1 MQTFSPSRSFAL
13 ELDSKDELASF
24 RDQFV
29 ITDPD
34 LLYMDGNSLGRL
46 PKAAV
51 ERARAAIEDE
61 WGRDLVR
68 GWNKGWWDA
77 PVRIGEKI
85 ARLIGAA
92 QGQVI
97 VTDSVSVD
105 LFKLS
110 AAALGLRAER
120 KHILTDEFNFPS
132 DLYILQGVAQILGG
146 NHEIVR
152 IGSQD
157 GGLTPDLNELDS
169 AITQET
175 ALVTLSHV
183 TFKSGY
189 LYDMQRITDLA
200 HRKGALVLWDL
211 CHSVGVVPIELDA
224 CDADF
229 AVGCTYKYLNGGPGS
244 PAFLY
249 VNEKWQEQ
257 VRSPISGWWGQN
269 QPFAFGLDYEPAP
282 GVNRF
287 LAGSQAMISMLALDA
302 ALDPLLDAGLERMRR
317 KSILLT
323 DYLTYL
329 TDTILVPLGFELGSP
344 RDFERRGSHVS
355 LRHPDA
361 YCVIRALV
369 DEMNVI
375 PDFREP
381 DNIRFGL
388 APLYTTFAEVWD
400 TVDRIRRVIVEK
412 RHEKYSRERLAVT

>member
-51 ERARAAIEDE
+51 ERARSVIEDE

-92 QGQVI
+92 EGQVI

-105 LFKLS
+105 LFKLA

-157 GGLTPDLNELDS
+157 
-169 AITQET
+169 
-175 ALVTLSHV
+175 
-183 TFKSGY
+183 
-189 LYDMQRITDLA
+189 
-200 HRKGALVLWDL
+200 
-211 CHSVGVVPIELDA
+211 
-224 CDADF
+224 
-229 AVGCTYKYLNGGPGS
+229 
-244 PAFLY
+244 
-249 VNEKWQEQ
+249 
-257 VRSPISGWWGQN
+257 
-269 QPFAFGLDYEPAP
+269 
-282 GVNRF
+282 
-287 LAGSQAMISMLALDA
+287 
-302 ALDPLLDAGLERMRR
+302 
-317 KSILLT
+317 
-323 DYLTYL
+323 
-329 TDTILVPLGFELGSP
+329 
-344 RDFERRGSHVS
+344 
-355 LRHPDA
+355 
-361 YCVIRALV
+361 
-369 DEMNVI
+369 
-375 PDFREP
+375 
-381 DNIRFGL
+381 
-388 APLYTTFAEVWD
+388 
-400 TVDRIRRVIVEK
+400 
-412 RHEKYSRERLAVT
+412 